1 MGRKTS
7 ARGKQSRGRP
17 VEFDREAAVRA
28 AMNRFW
34 KRGFGS
40 VPASDLADSM
50 AITRSSLYN
59 SFGDRES
66 VFREALETYRRLAP
80 DAALAGIA
88 PGVRVR
94 PTVRKVFREICR
106 VRAADPEARGCL
118 LINAIGELVGV
129 HKTLGKAVAEAVRD
143 SVRVYERVLKQAA
156 DQGEIERPRDL
167 RAATRAF
174 VAFVAGLNAVSKVI
188 RDEDAL
194 WRLCD
199 SFLDRYGLGAERIG
213 QRR

>member
-80 DAALAGIA
+80 DAADLHLPPADPHAEPRPEGLERGLLGGKPRRQVLGGVAAAPRVGDLVRGEDPLEKALLPALDGLADPRDVDEVDADPRDHRLSPGPRA
-88 PGVRVR
+88 PGRGSR
-94 PTVRKVFREICR
+94 APSLRCRRSGPT
-106 VRAADPEARGCL
+106 AHP
-118 LINAIGELVGV
+118 AIPGPG
-129 HKTLGKAVAEAVRD
+129 
-143 SVRVYERVLKQAA
+143 
-156 DQGEIERPRDL
+156 PPP
-167 RAATRAF
+167 
-174 VAFVAGLNAVSKVI
+174 
-188 RDEDAL
+188 
-194 WRLCD
+194 
-199 SFLDRYGLGAERIG
+199 
-213 QRR
+213 

>member
-80 DAALAGIA
+80 GAALGGRPPRGGGRAAGCGPGA
-88 PGVRVR
+88 PGVSPDQRDRGAGRR
-94 PTVRKVFREICR
+94 PQDAGEGSGGSRSGQRAGIREGTQ
-106 VRAADPEARGCL
+106 AARG
-118 LINAIGELVGV
+118 AG
-129 HKTLGKAVAEAVRD
+129 
-143 SVRVYERVLKQAA
+143 RVLWPA
-156 DQGEIERPRDL
+156 RPGRLARTGAPEGGARD
-167 RAATRAF
+167 R
-174 VAFVAGLNAVSKVI
+174 G
-188 RDEDAL
+188 
-194 WRLCD
+194 
-199 SFLDRYGLGAERIG
+199 
-213 QRR
+213 